1 MQPNMKQSVL
11 HLFVI
16 SIMNKILL
24 AALSLTVL
32 SPITSY
38 ANDNDLHYN
47 VINIQAEAEREVSN
61 DLMHAVLYVEK
72 SHKQPAQ
79 LANDINQLL
88 NQATH
93 AAKKYPQVKI
103 ETGAQSTYPI
113 YDTDNRKLKE
123 WRGRS
128 EIRLESADFK
138 ASSQL
143 ISELQQY
150 LQTSSIHFSVSDQK
164 RKQVENEL
172 MMEASQNFQQRA
184 KTMAK
189 AWNKASYQLVSLN
202 INTNNY
208 AYAAAMPRVA
218 MMKAS
223 ADSVTEQNVAAG
235 DSKMSVSAS
244 GAIQLQ

>member
-1 MQPNMKQSVL
+1 MK
-11 HLFVI
+11 FR
-16 SIMNKILL
+16 
-24 AALSLTVL
+24 
-32 SPITSY
+32 P
-38 ANDNDLHYN
+38 
-47 VINIQAEAEREVSN
+47 
-61 DLMHAVLYVEK
+61 
-72 SHKQPAQ
+72 
-79 LANDINQLL
+79 
-88 NQATH
+88 
-93 AAKKYPQVKI
+93 
-103 ETGAQSTYPI
+103 
-113 YDTDNRKLKE
+113 RKCY
-123 WRGRS
+123 
-128 EIRLESADFK
+128 K

-164 RKQVENEL
+164 RKQVETEL

-223 ADSVTEQNVAAG
+223 ADSITEQNVAAG

>member
-16 SIMNKILL
+16 PTMNKILL

-113 YDTDNRKLKE
+113 YDADNRKLKE

-208 AYAAAMPRVA
+208 AYATAIPRVA

-223 ADSVTEQNVAAG
+223 ADDVTEQNVAAS